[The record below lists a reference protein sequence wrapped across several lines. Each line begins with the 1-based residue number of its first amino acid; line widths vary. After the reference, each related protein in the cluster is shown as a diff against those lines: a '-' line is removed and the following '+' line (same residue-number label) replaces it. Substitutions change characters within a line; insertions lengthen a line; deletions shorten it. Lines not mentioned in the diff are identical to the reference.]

1 MCRLHLKVPHWTD
14 GRNACLQFFCRGR
27 TAAASALQL
36 CHLHLKVPHWTDGWN
51 ACLQFF
57 CRGRTAAAS
66 ALQLSQASH
75 SSHDDDV
82 YRRPNIYLLTL
93 AVN

>member
-1 MCRLHLKVPHWTD
+1 VLAVFLR
-14 GRNACLQFFCRGR
+14 RGR
-27 TAAASALQL
+27 AAA
-36 CHLHLKVPHWTDGWN
+36 
-51 ACLQFF
+51 
-57 CRGRTAAAS
+57 AAAS

-93 AVN
+93 AVDWSVERKTGRAKSGEIFAVCE